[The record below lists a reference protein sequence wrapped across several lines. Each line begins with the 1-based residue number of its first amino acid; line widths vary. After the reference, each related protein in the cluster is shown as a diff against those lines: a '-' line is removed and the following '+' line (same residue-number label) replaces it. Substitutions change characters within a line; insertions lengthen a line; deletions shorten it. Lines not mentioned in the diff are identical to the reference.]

1 MINPKINISSNLFT
15 LRKYHKWSQEEV
27 ADKVGVSRQAI
38 AKWELGESVPDIIH
52 CDALAKLYDVTLDD
66 LLHYNEAEKKM
77 PIPPKGKHIFGTA
90 TLGERGQIVLPKKA
104 RELFDLKSGDTFIVL
119 ADESPE
125 SGGIALVPSKWT
137 FSVVSQFLNKIKPI
151 AEEED

>member
-1 MINPKINISSNLFT
+1 
-15 LRKYHKWSQEEV
+15 
-27 ADKVGVSRQAI
+27 
-38 AKWELGESVPDIIH
+38 
-52 CDALAKLYDVTLDD
+52 
-66 LLHYNEAEKKM
+66 M

-119 ADESPE
+119 ADESQE

-137 FSVVSQFLNKIKPI
+137 FSVMSQFLNKIKPI

>member
-1 MINPKINISSNLFT
+1 M
-15 LRKYHKWSQEEV
+15 
-27 ADKVGVSRQAI
+27 
-38 AKWELGESVPDIIH
+38 
-52 CDALAKLYDVTLDD
+52 DD

-104 RELFDLKSGDTFIVL
+104 RELFGLKSGDTFIVL

-125 SGGIALVPSKWT
+125 TGGIALVPSKWT
-137 FSVVSQFLNKIKPI
+137 LSVISQFLNKIKPI
-151 AEEED
+151 TEEED

>member
-1 MINPKINISSNLFT
+1 M
-15 LRKYHKWSQEEV
+15 
-27 ADKVGVSRQAI
+27 
-38 AKWELGESVPDIIH
+38 
-52 CDALAKLYDVTLDD
+52 DD

-125 SGGIALVPSKWT
+125 SGGIALVP
-137 FSVVSQFLNKIKPI
+137 VSYTHLRLSLLSLIKLWEHPCGQ
-151 AEEED
+151 

>member
-66 LLHYNEAEKKM
+66 LLHYNEAEKKDADSSKRQTYFWYCN
-77 PIPPKGKHIFGTA
+77 IRRTWSNSAAQKGT
-90 TLGERGQIVLPKKA
+90 
-104 RELFDLKSGDTFIVL
+104 
-119 ADESPE
+119 
-125 SGGIALVPSKWT
+125 
-137 FSVVSQFLNKIKPI
+137 
-151 AEEED
+151 